1 MSNRSDQLSTF
12 TLEGCNVRGGVVSL
26 GDTWQRILAR
36 HEYPDGIA
44 SLVGEASVA
53 SVLMASHLKGGTS
66 LNLQIVGEGPIR
78 LLVVQC
84 NRDLKVRAMADWRD
98 PLPTGGLL
106 GGGRLAVTL
115 EPAMGERYQGIVP
128 IVGSGM
134 AQSLDAYFQR
144 SEQLATKLWLF
155 ANAHRAA
162 GLMLQVIPRDDAQVE
177 QETVGFEDV
186 LAQVPLLH
194 EPDLSDPER
203 FIQAHF
209 GAWDVRLHAARPV
222 GHDCRCTP
230 SHLGNIVRMLGEE
243 EVNSLLSEQGMVE
256 LTCEF
261 CNRAFRYGPQ
271 DAGAAL
277 AGGDVAGQLL
287 H

>member
-1 MSNRSDQLSTF
+1 MSNRRDQLSTF
-12 TLEGCNVRGGVVSL
+12 VLEGGNVRGGFVSL
-26 GDTWQRILAR
+26 HDTWRRILAR
-36 HEYPDGIA
+36 HEYPGAIA

-53 SVLMASHLKGGTS
+53 SVLMASHLKGGTALS
-66 LNLQIVGEGPIR
+66 LQIVGEGPIR

-84 NRDLKVRAMADWRD
+84 DGELKVRAMADWRE

-106 GGGRLAVTL
+106 VGGRLAVTL
-115 EPAMGERYQGIVP
+115 EPAIGERYQGIVP

-134 AQSLDAYFQR
+134 AQSLDNYFQR

-155 ANAHRAA
+155 ANEQQAA
-162 GLMLQVIPRDDAQVE
+162 GLILQAIPGNGSRAE
-177 QETVGFEDV
+177 ATAPSFEAAVGQLPSLD
-186 LAQVPLLH
+186 
-194 EPDLSDPER
+194 EPVLSDPEG
-203 FIQAHF
+203 FIRRYF
-209 GAWDVRLHAARPV
+209 GVWDVRLHEPRPV
-222 GHDCRCTP
+222 QHDCRCTP
-230 SHLGNIVRMLGEE
+230 QHLGNIVRMLGEV

-271 DAGAAL
+271 DARAAL
-277 AGGDVAGQLL
+277 QGADVSGQLL

>member
-1 MSNRSDQLSTF
+1 MSNRGDQLSTF
-12 TLEGCNVRGGVVSL
+12 VLEGCNVRGGFVSL
-26 GDTWQRILAR
+26 DDTWQRISAR
-36 HEYPDGIA
+36 HNYPGAIA

-53 SVLMASHLKGGTS
+53 SVLMASHLKGRTS
-66 LNLQIVGEGPIR
+66 LSLQIVGEGPIR

-84 NRDLKVRAMADWRD
+84 NADLRVRAMADWRE
-98 PLPTGGLL
+98 PLPRGGLL
-106 GGGRLAVTL
+106 VGGRLAVTL

-128 IVGSGM
+128 IVGSAM
-134 AQSLDAYFQR
+134 AQSLEAYFER
-144 SEQLATKLWLF
+144 SEQLETKLWLF
-155 ANAHRAA
+155 ANQQRAV
-162 GLMLQVIPRDDAQVE
+162 GLMLQTIPGEHGPAEVTRISM
-177 QETVGFEDV
+177 EDV
-186 LAQVPLLH
+186 LAEMPLP
-194 EPDLSDPER
+194 EEADLSDPER
-203 FIQAHF
+203 FIQTYF
-209 GAWDVRLHAARPV
+209 GAWDVRLYESRPL

-243 EVNSLLSEQGMVE
+243 EINSLLTERGMVE

-271 DAGAAL
+271 DARAAL